1 MPRRFLLALALGLAC
16 AFNAALADELRTL
29 FHSADERV
37 ELDRLRR
44 GDPPEAK
51 VVRRGPPVV
60 GGFVK
65 RSDGRDTVWVDGRPI
80 TGSEAQRLADPAR
93 MRDNARNERNSIE
106 IHTSR

>member
-1 MPRRFLLALALGLAC
+1 MPRRLLVALGLAC
-16 AFNAALADELRTL
+16 ALNVGAADDLRTL

-60 GGFVK
+60 SGFVR
-65 RSDGRDTVWVDGRPI
+65 RSDGRDTVWVDGRPV
-80 TGSEAQRLADPAR
+80 TGSEATRLADPATVR
-93 MRDNARNERNSIE
+93 ESARNERHSID
-106 IHTSR
+106 IRTTR

>member
-1 MPRRFLLALALGLAC
+1 VPRRLIVALGVAC
-16 AFNAALADELRTL
+16 ALNAAAADDLRTL

-51 VVRRGPPVV
+51 VFRRGPPVV

-65 RSDGRDTVWVDGRPI
+65 RSDGRDTVWIDGRPV
-80 TGSEAQRLADPAR
+80 TGSEATRLADPAK
-93 MRDNARNERNSIE
+93 MRESARNERPSID
-106 IHTSR
+106 IRTTR